1 MGSGREL
8 DGLARDLASGQISR
22 RAALGRLAG
31 AAAGVTIASIPGAS
45 ALASRS
51 KKCPKSRR
59 CGEKCCPKHAKC
71 KHGKCKCVAGYSK
84 CGKKCFDLQT
94 SPKHCGDCDIACA
107 DGEVCSNGACMS
119 LQTCGNDQIEGNEV
133 CDGTDLGGEDCVSQG
148 FLAGTLTC
156 NPNCMAFDTS
166 NCVDAICGDGIVGP
180 GEECDDGNFSD
191 GDGCSSNCTVE
202 PGWQCV
208 GEPSACSPVCGDGL
222 IVGGE
227 ACDGDNLNGETCES
241 LGAQGGNLACSD
253 DCKSFDATDCFF

>member
-1 MGSGREL
+1 M
-8 DGLARDLASGQISR
+8 A
-22 RAALGRLAG
+22 
-31 AAAGVTIASIPGAS
+31 T
-45 ALASRS
+45 
-51 KKCPKSRR
+51 
-59 CGEKCCPKHAKC
+59 
-71 KHGKCKCVAGYSK
+71 
-84 CGKKCFDLQT
+84 
-94 SPKHCGDCDIACA
+94 
-107 DGEVCSNGACMS
+107 
-119 LQTCGNDQIEGNEV
+119 QTCGNDQIEGNEV

-148 FLAGTLTC
+148 FLAGTLAC